1 MSADAWLRTIDSR
14 YGIPRPAAAQHLSA
28 FRASLVL
35 TQTVSRAIA
44 DVIAGVASGVLIW
57 LSYTWLGLGVE
68 WAFVAG
74 VLAFG
79 AGALGF
85 SEGSARFLEYSRMLA
100 KETHGAARW
109 ATVEDLRS
117 EKLLVPRS
125 GALTDVVRLGLFGW
139 QSAIGMNVDRMCR
152 HAAVFGPPG
161 SGKSKSFFVPILRQW
176 ARIGSAIALDSKG
189 ELYRFAGSAFDC
201 VFRLDLDHPE
211 RSDRLDI
218 VSACKGDPEYASDLA
233 SMIVSL
239 DARLKSAK
247 DPFWP
252 KAEVALLKS
261 LLLFLAATEER
272 PHPAQ
277 CRDLLARY
285 PGDALGG
292 LLLSLGN
299 QDVND
304 AWQLFSQAEPK
315 LRGSVRIGLSTVLEA
330 FASPHASIVLAP
342 PTESE
347 RDRGVL
353 LIDIR
358 VLRRRASA
366 IFVVVS
372 EGTATRYENVLGTIF
387 GVAQLFLRATGSDE
401 ATPALIAIDEAG
413 NIPIPHLA
421 ERLGVGRGL
430 RTAYL
435 QGYQGV
441 AQADARYG
449 RDWAKAMFASV
460 GTKVFLGGLDDDT
473 ADWCSELLGKTTVH
487 ARQSTDGVGT
497 RYDNE
502 RLSETPREL
511 LTASDVRLLLP
522 YVEAIAVIG
531 SVPPVRFGIPR
542 LECTEPLIDP
552 TAYLKF
558 VEGIPYRSVVD
569 SPPEPVPAVSGQEP
583 VEASEAAAPA
593 KTKKARRVA
602 KAAPDLSRNQMP
614 IPFEDDKEHAE
625 PEVAAWFAPVEGD
638 LEREEDYS
646 R

>member
-14 YGIPRPAAAQHLSA
+14 YGIPRPATAQHLSA

-35 TQTVSRAIA
+35 TQTVSRAVA
-44 DVIAGVASGVLIW
+44 DVVAGLASGVLLW
-57 LSYTWLGLGVE
+57 LCYVWLGLGIE
-68 WAFVAG
+68 WSFVAG
-74 VLAFG
+74 IVAFG
-79 AGALGF
+79 AGVLGF
-85 SEGSARFLEYSRMLA
+85 SEASARFLEYSRVLS

-117 EKLLVPRS
+117 QDLIVPRS
-125 GALTDVVRLGLFGW
+125 GPLEDVVRIGQFGW

-176 ARIGSAIALDSKG
+176 ARVGSAIALDSKG

-218 VSACKGDPEYASDLA
+218 VSACKGDPEYANDLA

-252 KAEVALLKS
+252 KAEVALMKS
-261 LLLFLAATEER
+261 LLLFLAATEKR

-292 LLLSLGN
+292 LLLSLGD

-342 PTESE
+342 PTEGE

-358 VLRRRASA
+358 VLRKRASA

-387 GVAQLFLRATGSDE
+387 GVAQLYLRATGSDE

-441 AQADARYG
+441 SQTYARYG
-449 RDWAKAMFASV
+449 RDWARAMLASV
-460 GTKVFLGGLDDDT
+460 GTKIFLGGLDDDT
-473 ADWCSELLGKTTVH
+473 SEWCSKLLGSTTVH

-502 RLSETPREL
+502 RLSEAGRHL
-511 LTASDVRLLLP
+511 LAPSDVRLLLP
-522 YVEAIAVIG
+522 YVEAIAVVG

-552 TAYLKF
+552 TAYLK
-558 VEGIPYRSVVD
+558 VVDGMPYRSVVD
-569 SPPEPVPAVSGQEP
+569 SPPEPDQATPAEEP
-583 VEASEAAAPA
+583 AERSEGAAPA
-593 KTKKARRVA
+593 KTKKARRSA
-602 KAAPDLSRNQMP
+602 KEAPDLSRNQMA
-614 IPFEDDKEHAE
+614 IPFPAEVEPAE
-625 PEVAAWFAPVEGD
+625 PEVAAWFAPVDGD